1 MILNKNKEF
10 VLRVILAVKIS
21 FLREFVSKVIK
32 SSHTEPQN
40 NFFKGFFILF
50 LFKGFDAKKKYS
62 EMGN

>member
-1 MILNKNKEF
+1 MAI
-10 VLRVILAVKIS
+10 KIS

-50 LFKGFDAKKKYS
+50 LFEGFDAKKKIKKKIYS